1 MNNEVNK
8 RNANLK
14 CEKCHNEIDK
24 DSVENW
30 IKSDAGILSQ
40 ENRK

>member
-1 MNNEVNK
+1 MNEKMHNEVNK

-24 DSVENW
+24 DSVEN
-30 IKSDAGILSQ
+30 
-40 ENRK
+40 